1 MPIIRPVEPNK
12 IDKLKNLILFIAQV
26 GANDPT
32 LAAVKMNKILYFS
45 DVRAYLE
52 LKRPITGVVYQ
63 HLPEGPAPRAML
75 PSQRE
80 MLNDGQI
87 EIAPSRY
94 FTQTQNRIVAKVEPN
109 ISMFDSDELRIVREV
124 IQDLWGKSAKEVS
137 KLSHDEWAY
146 KLTEN
151 GEDIPLQLAWL
162 SSDPLTLEQVEFG
175 EELATR
181 LNAR

>member
-1 MPIIRPVEPNK
+1 
-12 IDKLKNLILFIAQV
+12 
-26 GANDPT
+26 
-32 LAAVKMNKILYFS
+32 
-45 DVRAYLE
+45 
-52 LKRPITGVVYQ
+52 
-63 HLPEGPAPRAML
+63 
-75 PSQRE
+75 